1 MEASGM
7 NQTLKTTLKTLLAL
21 AVLYV
26 VFFTFVWSLIVET
39 IVIGTFSLVHW
50 NTPKEDR
57 PPFRH
62 YIREQPAF
70 RAICD
75 AGNWVADITQPLIS
89 DEVMIAHWQKHHKQ
103 WEESL
108 DKKPVNAQPED
119 YRRYEA
125 YVRSIGLT
133 RINYEPLMHSNP
145 DRFANMTPPPE
156 LGASSRMRA
165 CVGKGGSGK
174 AYEYIPETPLLTVG
188 DQLIRP
194 SVLKFAQENRIKPE
208 GNLQV
213 ESTNR
218 AHYTWSMRRLS
229 PHWYIIRYDS

>member
-1 MEASGM
+1 M
-7 NQTLKTTLKTLLAL
+7 NQHLKTTLKTLLVLAAL
-21 AVLYV
+21 YI
-26 VFFTFVWSLIVET
+26 VFFTFVWSLVVEAVVIV
-39 IVIGTFSLVHW
+39 GFSVVHW
-50 NTPKEDR
+50 STPTEDR

-62 YIREQPAF
+62 YIRAQPTF

-89 DEVMIAHWQKHHKQ
+89 DEVMIAHWQKHRKL
-103 WEESL
+103 WEAAI

-125 YVRSIGLT
+125 YVRSIGLAY
-133 RINYEPLMHSNP
+133 INYDPPSAPNP
-145 DRFANMTPPPE
+145 DRFANMRPLPE
-156 LGASSRMRA
+156 LGANSRMRA

-174 AYEYIPETPLLTVG
+174 AYRYIPETPLLTVG

-194 SVLKFAQENRIKPE
+194 SVLAFAQKNGITPH

-213 ESTNR
+213 ESTNQV
-218 AHYTWSMRRLS
+218 HYTWSMRRLS
-229 PHWYIIRYDS
+229 PHWYIVRYDS